1 MEKKEKTI
9 QKRKREE
16 NNVIGKKHHQRM
28 NTYNIVNFRVAGAKP
43 WIVSCSTGKSFALFA
58 VLQESYTSYYFTII
72 NNDNKREI
80 KIDKRE
86 IREREREKERDR
98 IDR

>member
-1 MEKKEKTI
+1 
-9 QKRKREE
+9 
-16 NNVIGKKHHQRM
+16 M

-98 IDR
+98 ERERERERDTRDKRQRHSIME